1 MKTMYLHKQTDQHF
15 AGNATVPANEAERQA
30 KLEEY
35 AILDTLPE
43 DEFDSLVELAAMIT
57 GSPISLM
64 NLLSYNRQW
73 TKASYGMDVESSP
86 RSESVCQY
94 TILDQVNFEVEDL
107 SEDERFFDM
116 PYVKNDPNLRFYS
129 GYPLRTTDGYNLG
142 ALCVLDTQPRS
153 LTDKEKKGLQTI
165 ANEIVA
171 RLDLRKQQ
179 QELQRL
185 NKEKDQ
191 FLRAVNHDIKSPLN
205 GIVSSTHYLQNLWG
219 GDREE
224 LNQILNMI
232 ELSGRK
238 LINYTSELVSNSME
252 QGETKLI
259 IDDVVMDDLIQ
270 DLIDIYNPL
279 ANAKG
284 ININTH
290 LSTPGTFKL
299 DSEKFKLI
307 VSNLLSNAL
316 KFCHEGDS
324 ITLDVKITGVEEKTL
339 FLYISDTGIGIPAA
353 HLPTIFEKDEDHQR
367 QGTKGEISTGMG
379 LPIVKK
385 YVELH
390 NGEIKVESIEGMGT
404 TFHINIPENVTG

>member
-1 MKTMYLHKQTDQHF
+1 MYLLKQHYHDIVE
-15 AGNATVPANEAERQA
+15 NAPIPANEAERQA

-35 AILDTLPE
+35 DILDTLPE

-64 NLLSYNRQW
+64 NLLSFDRQW
-73 TKASYGMDVESSP
+73 TKAAHGMDIASSP

-94 TILDQVNFEVEDL
+94 TILDEINFEIEDL
-107 SEDERFFDM
+107 AEDERFSHM
-116 PYVKNDPNLRFYS
+116 PYVNNDPNLRYYS
-129 GYPLRTTDGYNLG
+129 GYPLRTSDGYNIG
-142 ALCVLDTQPRS
+142 ALCVMDTTPKK
-153 LTDKEKKGLQTI
+153 LTKEQKRGLKTI
-165 ANEIVA
+165 ANEIMA
-171 RLDLRKQQ
+171 RLELKKKQL
-179 QELQRL
+179 ELKQL
-185 NKEKDQ
+185 NKEKDH

-205 GIVSSTHYLQNLWG
+205 GIVSSAHYLQNLWE
-219 GDREE
+219 GDKEE
-224 LNQILNMI
+224 LSQILSMI

-238 LINYTSELVSNSME
+238 LINYTSELVTNSME

-259 IDDVVMDDLIQ
+259 LDEVEIEDLIQ

-284 ININTH
+284 VNIGTFF
-290 LSTPGTFKL
+290 STPGTFHL
-299 DSEKFKLI
+299 DSEKFKLV
-307 VSNLLSNAL
+307 VSNLISNAL
-316 KFCHEGDS
+316 KFCRDGDN
-324 ITLDVKITGVEEKTL
+324 ITLDMKISGTEDKTL
-339 FLYISDTGIGIPAA
+339 YIYVSDTGIGIPAEF
-353 HLPTIFEKDEDHQR
+353 LPNIFKKKKEHQR

-404 TFHINIPENVTG
+404 TFHINIPENLPG